1 MKLFPVLRTIGVALA
16 VIPMLLLVV
25 DQFLKKKI
33 IERQEFVTPFFI
45 IVGVGIILAII
56 AQKNMP
62 KKDAYKFE
70 QSK

>member
-1 MKLFPVLRTIGVALA
+1 MKFFSILRNIGVALA
-16 VIPMLLLVV
+16 VISVLLLVI

-33 IERQEFVTPFFI
+33 IERQEFVAPYFI
-45 IVGVGIILAII
+45 IVGVGIVLTII

-62 KKDAYKFE
+62 KGVAYKFE